1 MSLTID
7 GIEDLKK
14 VLEEF
19 APKHAVN
26 LSRSVIHSLASKIAK
41 ESKTLVPVNT
51 GNLKKA
57 IKAKRRRSKPEN
69 PHSDV
74 IIEKGKSKKN
84 DGFYW
89 HFIEYGTGG
98 PVPQPERPFLRPAK
112 DLVVSQMPTILEQ
125 EFKKKLVGLI
135 NREKK
140 KAAKK

>member
-1 MSLTID
+1 MTMTID

-19 APKHAVN
+19 APKHAAN
-26 LSRSVIHSLASKIAK
+26 LSRTVIHGLASKIAK
-41 ESKTLVPVNT
+41 EAKPLVPVAT

-57 IKAKRRRSKPEN
+57 IKAKRRRSTPDKPI
-69 PHSDV
+69 SDV
-74 IIEKGKSKKN
+74 IVEKGKDKKH

-89 HFIEYGTGG
+89 HFVEYGTGG

-112 DLVVSQMPTILEQ
+112 DLVVSQMPSILEE

-140 KAAKK
+140 KAARK